1 MSDLSQ
7 IQLVMANARSQIEQ
21 ALARGLRAWGKPEP
35 LTLEQWSRQH
45 FYLSAESSYVEQTWT
60 PWTFQRAILACMSND
75 DIFEVTFK
83 KSARVGYTKM
93 LLAFLLY
100 NAHHRRRNQILWQPT
115 DEDRD
120 EFVKTELEPAL
131 RDIEVMRDVLP
142 SVHSRSKDNTLQ
154 AKKFVGSI
162 LHTKGGKAAKN
173 YRRVST
179 DVAVWDELS
188 AFDNDIEKE
197 GDPFTI
203 GSKRVE
209 GATFPKCIDGST
221 PKQKGLCLI
230 DARYTV
236 ADERMSYQVPCPHCG
251 ERHAITWG
259 GKDEP
264 HGFKWDRE
272 TRDPESVRH
281 LCPHCGV
288 LISQAEYLAV
298 EAQGI
303 WINED
308 GTLWLHADGRFTLPD
323 GSPAAAPRH
332 IAFHVWTAYSP
343 AVPWAQILR
352 EFFAALEK
360 MEHGD
365 DTKMKAWVNTTRGE
379 TWEGEIERTDADEL
393 KQRAE
398 PFKLRLLPRD
408 CLLLLCGCDTQGNRI
423 EAQVWGYGVGGQMW
437 TIDHRVFFGNPAQE
451 EVWVELEDFL
461 FGETYQHAS
470 GTTQR
475 IYATAIDSG
484 GHHADAVYVFAHKHR
499 VRRVYAVKGSS
510 GAERSI
516 ENGNTK
522 VSFNW
527 RGRREKNAP
536 VLWLVGTNLA
546 KDRMAARME
555 VTQQGPGYVHLS
567 SENTDEWFRQLA
579 AEDRVTIRG
588 QHGTTTRWV
597 PNRKRNEV
605 IDMTAYTIWLE
616 ERLDL
621 WAPKMR
627 KFWAN
632 LEEKVQPAVG
642 DLFDQPAERPPD
654 PPKPTPDPFAAVKP
668 AAQPAR
674 HTSTPFAKSDWSSRL

>member
-1 MSDLSQ
+1 MSDLSAIHSALLTDAEPQ
-7 IQLVMANARSQIEQ
+7 IAA
-21 ALARGLRAWGKPEP
+21 ALERGLRAWGRPEP
-35 LTLEQWSRQH
+35 LSLEEWSRQH
-45 FYLSAESSYVEQTWT
+45 FYLSAESSYVEQAWT
-60 PWTFQRAILACMSND
+60 PWPFQRAILACMSND

-131 RDIEVMRDVLP
+131 RDVSAMREVLP
-142 SVHSRSKDNTLQ
+142 SVNSRSKDNTLQ
-154 AKKFVGSI
+154 AKKFVGSV

-188 AFDNDIEKE
+188 AFDGDIEKE

-221 PKQKGLCLI
+221 PKLKGMCLV

-236 ADERMSYQVPCPHCG
+236 ADERMTYQVPCPHCG
-251 ERHAITWG
+251 EHHAITWG
-259 GKDEP
+259 GKGEP
-264 HGFKWDRE
+264 HGFKFDRAN
-272 TRDPESVRH
+272 PAGVQH
-281 LCPHCGV
+281 LCPHCGA
-288 LISQAEYLAV
+288 LYGQADYLRMQ
-298 EAQGI
+298 EQGV

-308 GTLWLHADGRFTLPD
+308 GTLWLHMDGRFTRAD
-323 GSPAAAPRH
+323 GTRAEAPRH

-343 AVPWAQILR
+343 AVPWAQIVR
-352 EFFAALEK
+352 EFIAALDA
-360 MEHGD
+360 MEQGD
-365 DTKMKAWVNTTRGE
+365 DTKMKAWTNTTRGE
-379 TWEGEIERTDADEL
+379 CWEGEIERTDAEEL

-398 PFKLRLLPRD
+398 PFKLKTLPRD

-423 EAQVWGYGVGGQMW
+423 EAQVWGIGLGGQMW
-437 TIDHRVFFGNPAQE
+437 TIDHQVFFGNPAQD
-451 EVWVELEDFL
+451 EVWHDLEDFL
-461 FGETYQHAS
+461 FGETYQHTS

-484 GHHADAVYVFAHKHR
+484 GHHANAVYAFAHKHKGKR
-499 VRRVYAVKGSS
+499 VHAVKGSS

-516 ENGNTK
+516 ENGNSK
-522 VSFNW
+522 VSFDW
-527 RGRREKNAP
+527 KGRREKNGA
-536 VLWLVGTNLA
+536 VLWLVGTHLA
-546 KDRMAARME
+546 KDRFASRLE
-555 VTQQGPGYVHLS
+555 VTQPGPGYVHLS
-567 SENTDEWFRQLA
+567 RDNPDEWFRQLA
-579 AEDRVTIRG
+579 AEDRVTVRSQYG
-588 QHGTTTRWV
+588 SVTRWV

-605 IDMTAYTIWLE
+605 IDMTAYVIWLE

-621 WAPKMR
+621 WAPKRR
-627 KFWAN
+627 KWWAD
-632 LEEKVQPAVG
+632 LEATVQPAID
-642 DLFDQPAERPPD
+642 DLFALPDPAREQVHTPAPLSRPPAAQAL
-654 PPKPTPDPFAAVKP
+654 PPKPTPRP
-668 AAQPAR
+668 A
-674 HTSTPFAKSDWSSRL
+674 PFAKSDWSSRL